1 MAQIEAQ
8 EFYRQLEEG
17 RFAPIYFIHGEEPYL
32 LRQSLE
38 RFRAYLLNPET
49 LDFNYN
55 QYFAGEADMDRV
67 REAVELLPMMAARRL
82 VILREVQLL
91 KDAEWAELEPLLASP
106 VESTVFVV
114 TADRVDKRKRP
125 IRLLIEKAQTV
136 EFKKPYDN
144 QIPSWIKYIAGQ
156 MNLQLSDEAVHL
168 VHKLVGHHLTEIEAE
183 LMKVHEFV
191 GESRRA
197 EVQDVAAVVSRRRE
211 ENVFD
216 LCRAIGENDRVRAL
230 EQLVQLLDQGQ
241 SEVGIVSLV
250 ARHLRILMTLKKGQ
264 EEGLYGAKLAN
275 AAQVPPYF
283 LDQYLEQ
290 ARVWQTRQLEKSLVV
305 LADTDK
311 ALKSSPLSSH
321 IWLENMILKI
331 GATTRSSTPDP
342 RGTLSVA
349 R

>member
-1 MAQIEAQ
+1 MPQVEAQ

-17 RFAPIYFIHGEEPYL
+17 RFAPVYFIHGEEPYL

-38 RFRAYLLNPET
+38 RFRAYVLNPDT

-55 QYFAGEADMDRV
+55 QYFAGDAEIGRV
-67 REAVELLPMMAARRL
+67 REAVELLPMMAQRRL
-82 VILREVQLL
+82 VILREAQEL
-91 KDAEWAELEPLLASP
+91 KDAEWAELESLFTQP

-125 IRLLIEKAQTV
+125 VRLLIEKAQSV

-144 QIPSWIKYIAGQ
+144 QIPTWIRYIGGQ

-191 GESRRA
+191 GDGRRA

-211 ENVFD
+211 ESVFD

-230 EQLVQLLDQGQ
+230 EQLVHLLDQGQ
-241 SEVGIVSLV
+241 SEVGIVALV
-250 ARHLRILMTLKKGQ
+250 ARHLRILMTLKRGQ
-264 EEGLYGAKLAN
+264 EEGLFGAKLAN
-275 AAQVPPYF
+275 LAQVPPYF

-290 ARVWQTRQLEKSLVV
+290 TRVWNLKQLEKSLVV
-305 LADTDK
+305 LAETDR

-331 GATTRSSTPDP
+331 GAASRT
-342 RGTLSVA
+342 SVA
-349 R
+349 EPRVPSFGVR